1 MLKVKEFDPQPK
13 ELELDFY
20 KSSWIGDLITYFRL
34 DIIFFKIYS
43 QISTLSLKKCGKYLI

>member
-20 KSSWIGDLITYFRL
+20 KSSWIGDLITYFRH
-34 DIIFFKIYS
+34 DIIFFK
-43 QISTLSLKKCGKYLI
+43 TLNLVRSVFCP